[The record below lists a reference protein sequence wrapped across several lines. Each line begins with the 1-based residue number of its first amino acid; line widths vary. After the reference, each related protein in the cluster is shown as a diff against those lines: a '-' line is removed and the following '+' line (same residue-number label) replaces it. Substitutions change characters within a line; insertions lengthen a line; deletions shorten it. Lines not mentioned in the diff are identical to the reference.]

1 MGELRS
7 VFPLSTVVLERK
19 TIMWE
24 YSEKVLEHYRH
35 PKNVGKIDDA
45 DLIGEAGS
53 LACGDSLKLY
63 IKLDGNIIK
72 DAKFQ
77 TFGCGSAV
85 ASSSVLT
92 EMIIGKT
99 IEEAAKI
106 TNKDIADELD
116 GLPQEKMH
124 CSVMGHEA
132 LEDALKKYYGK
143 DIVEEENGLSHEGD
157 QIVCTCFNV
166 TENQIWEAIK
176 VNGLKTVEEVTN
188 YTKAGGACGRCRGV
202 IKDMIET
209 YLKKQGKTVEL
220 SPVQRILK
228 IGKVIEQQISPQLQK
243 DGGDI
248 ELVDV
253 EGNKVKVKLIG
264 VCSACK
270 NASMTIKGFV
280 ESVLRDKVDSAIEVE
295 QV

>member
-1 MGELRS
+1 
-7 VFPLSTVVLERK
+7 
-19 TIMWE
+19 MWE

-35 PKNVGKIDDA
+35 PRNVGKIDNA

-63 IKLDGNIIK
+63 IKLDGSVIK

-85 ASSSVLT
+85 ASSSILT

-99 IEEAAKI
+99 LEEAKKI
-106 TNKDIADELD
+106 TNKDIADELG

-124 CSVMGHEA
+124 CSVMGQEA

-143 DIVEEENGLSHEGD
+143 EEIEKEAGLSQNGD
-157 QIVCTCFNV
+157 KIVCTCFNV

-188 YTKAGGACGRCRGV
+188 YTKAGGACGRCKGV
-202 IKDMIET
+202 IKDIIET
-209 YLKKQGKTVEL
+209 YLSKEGQA
-220 SPVQRILK
+220 PVMTAAQKILK
-228 IGKVIEQQISPQLQK
+228 KGRVIDQQISPQLQK

-248 ELVDV
+248 ELIDV
-253 EGNKVKVKLIG
+253 EGNKVKVKLTG
-264 VCSACK
+264 MCSGCK
-270 NASMTIKGFV
+270 NATMTLKAFV
-280 ESVLRDKVDSAIEVE
+280 ESVLKDKVDSSLEVE

>member
-1 MGELRS
+1 
-7 VFPLSTVVLERK
+7 
-19 TIMWE
+19 MWE

-35 PKNVGKIDDA
+35 PRNVGKIDDA

-63 IKLDGNIIK
+63 IKLEGNVIK

-85 ASSSVLT
+85 ASSSILT

-99 IEEAAKI
+99 LEEAAKI
-106 TNKDIADELD
+106 TNKDIAEELD

-132 LEDALKKYYGK
+132 LENALDKYFGK
-143 DIVEEENGLSHEGD
+143 EELKELNEYSHSGEK
-157 QIVCTCFNV
+157 IVCTCFNV

-188 YTKAGGACGRCRGV
+188 YTKAGGACGRCKGV
-202 IKDMIET
+202 IKDMIDT
-209 YLKKQGKTVEL
+209 CLKKESKVSEMTMAQK
-220 SPVQRILK
+220 ILK

-248 ELVDV
+248 ELIDI
-253 EGNKVKVKLIG
+253 EGNKVMVKLTG
-264 VCSACK
+264 MCSGCK
-270 NASMTIKGFV
+270 NAQMTLKNFV
-280 ESVLRDKVDSAIEVE
+280 ESILKDKVDSNIEVE

>member
-1 MGELRS
+1 
-7 VFPLSTVVLERK
+7 
-19 TIMWE
+19 MWE
-24 YSEKVLEHYRH
+24 YSEKVLDHYRN
-35 PKNVGKIDDA
+35 PRNVGKIDDA

-63 IKLDGNIIK
+63 IKLDGNVIK
-72 DAKFQ
+72 DAKFL

-85 ASSSVLT
+85 ASSSILT

-106 TNKDIADELD
+106 TNKDIAAELD

-132 LEDALKKYYGK
+132 LEDALKKYYGEDE
-143 DIVEEENGLSHEGD
+143 DIFDYTENHSHSGD
-157 QIVCTCFNV
+157 KIVCTCFNV

-188 YTKAGGACGRCRGV
+188 YTKAGGACGRCKGV
-202 IKDMIET
+202 INDMIET
-209 YLKKQGKTVEL
+209 YLKKEGQVKEL
-220 SPVQRILK
+220 TPTQKILK
-228 IGKVIEQQISPQLQK
+228 ISKVIEQQISPQLQK

-248 ELVDV
+248 ELIDVD
-253 EGNKVKVKLIG
+253 GNVVKVKLTG
-264 VCSACK
+264 MCSGCK
-270 NASMTIKGFV
+270 NAAMTLKNFV
-280 ESVLRDKVDSAIEVE
+280 ETILQDKVDKNLVVE